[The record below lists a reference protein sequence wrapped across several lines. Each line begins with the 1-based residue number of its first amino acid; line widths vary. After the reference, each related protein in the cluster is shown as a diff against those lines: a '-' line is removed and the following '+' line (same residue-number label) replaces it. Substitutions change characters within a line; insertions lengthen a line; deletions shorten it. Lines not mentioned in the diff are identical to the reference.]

1 MNTKLKIFIA
11 ISIIGSYYAYRNDS
25 WGYIMSLIP
34 YLLAFAVLLGVLV
47 TLHEFGHFIVARI
60 CNVHVQ
66 RFSIGMGPVF
76 YKKYDKHGTE
86 FALSA
91 VPLGGYVSMITNKLI
106 ELEPESVKGLSA
118 EQLKNTFD
126 SKPKWQRASI
136 MFAGPLANFLLSI
149 FIFTTIFLNTI
160 DPQTVP
166 VVDSANQGISYT
178 SNSSFE
184 PNDKILSIN
193 NTTVKDAKD
202 INLELLSYAGFS
214 GELNFLVSR
223 STIEKPLNIKVSVV
237 DFLPTSESQKS
248 PAEYMGIDIS
258 YMMMPII
265 GKVLSGGAADQGGL
279 KSNDIVLKIGSSNIS
294 FANDIRAVVSE
305 NPETDLEFKINREG
319 EILYLPIS
327 IGSQLNNE
335 EMVGILGV
343 SFGTSRS
350 FGQSFSKG
358 VYETYNLSVKTLQFI
373 GKMLTG
379 NMGTENLSGPIG
391 IAQMAGNTAQAGFLP
406 FMYLMALL
414 SISLAV
420 LNLLPIPVLD
430 GGQLTL
436 LAVEAIRGK
445 PLPEKV
451 ENFIYTGG
459 AVLVM
464 MLMIFAVFNDVS
476 RFI

>member
-1 MNTKLKIFIA
+1 MA
-11 ISIIGSYYAYRNDS
+11 IIGSYYAYSSNS
-25 WGYIMSLIP
+25 WGYLFSLIP

-47 TLHEFGHFIVARI
+47 TIHEFGHFIVARM
-60 CNVHVQ
+60 CNVYVQ

-106 ELEPESVKGLSA
+106 ELDPESVKGLS
-118 EQLKNTFD
+118 EQQLKNTFD

-149 FIFTTIFLNTI
+149 FIFTAIFLNTI
-160 DPQTVP
+160 DPQTIP
-166 VVDSANQGISYT
+166 VINQANQDISYT
-178 SNSSFE
+178 SSSTFE
-184 PNDKILSIN
+184 ANDKIISIN

-214 GELNFLVSR
+214 GDLNFLISR
-223 STIEKPLNIKVSVV
+223 PSIENPLNIKLSVI
-237 DFLPTSESQKS
+237 DFLPTSESQKD
-248 PAEYMGIDIS
+248 PTGYMGLDIS
-258 YMMMPII
+258 YKMQPII

-279 KSNDIVLKIGSSNIS
+279 KSNDLVLKIGSSNIS
-294 FANDIRAVVSE
+294 FANDIRAVISD
-305 NPETDLEFKINREG
+305 NPETNLEFKINRGG
-319 EILYLPIS
+319 EILYLPIT
-327 IGSQLNNE
+327 IGSQKSNE
-335 EMVGILGV
+335 ETVGVLGV

-350 FGQSFSKG
+350 IGQSFSKG

-436 LAVEAIRGK
+436 LGIEAIRGK
-445 PLPEKV
+445 PLPEKA
-451 ENFIYTGG
+451 ENIIYTGG
-459 AVLVM
+459 TVLVG
-464 MLMIFAVFNDVS
+464 MLMIFAIFNDIS
-476 RFI
+476 RFF